1 MSALLPINF
10 YLIQLE
16 LPFLTV
22 CLVTWVGGMKA
33 YSGTGD
39 KGETSLYGGTRVEK
53 ADPRVEAYGAV
64 DELNSQVGVARAQ
77 VKQKKFK
84 ELLKT
89 IQRDLWVLGGDL
101 ASELVTANVPR
112 ISKEQLDRLESVT
125 DELNSGLPQLRR
137 FILPGGSVPGAE
149 LHVARAVCRRAER
162 RIVALSKVESINPD
176 VLPYINRLSSFLFV
190 FARAVNKM
198 QRVPEEEFVRD
209 K

>member
-1 MSALLPINF
+1 
-10 YLIQLE
+10 
-16 LPFLTV
+16 
-22 CLVTWVGGMKA
+22 MKA

-64 DELNSQVGVARAQ
+64 DELNSQVGVARAH
-77 VKQKKFK
+77 VKVKKVGQI
-84 ELLKT
+84 LKD

-112 ISKEQLDRLESVT
+112 IGKGQLDRIESVT

-162 RIVALSKVESINPD
+162 RIVALSKVESINPEI
-176 VLPYINRLSSFLFV
+176 LPYINRLSSLLFV
-190 FARAVNKM
+190 LARTVNKL

-209 K
+209 R

>member
-1 MSALLPINF
+1 
-10 YLIQLE
+10 
-16 LPFLTV
+16 
-22 CLVTWVGGMKA
+22 MKA

-53 ADPRVEAYGAV
+53 AAPRVEAYGAI
-64 DELNSQVGVARAQ
+64 DELNSQVGVVRAHI
-77 VKQKKFK
+77 KEKK
-84 ELLKT
+84 LDQILKN
-89 IQRDLWVLGGDL
+89 IQRDLWILGGDL

-112 ISKEQLDRLESVT
+112 ISREQLDRLESVT
-125 DELNSGLPQLRR
+125 DELNSGLPRLRR
-137 FILPGGSVPGAE
+137 FLLPGGSVPGAE

-176 VLPYINRLSSFLFV
+176 VLPYINRLSSLLFV
-190 FARAVNKM
+190 LARTVNKM

>member
-1 MSALLPINF
+1 
-10 YLIQLE
+10 
-16 LPFLTV
+16 
-22 CLVTWVGGMKA
+22 MKA

-64 DELNSQVGVARAQ
+64 DELNSQIGVARAHIKARKLDQ
-77 VKQKKFK
+77 I
-84 ELLKT
+84 LKN
-89 IQRDLWVLGGDL
+89 IQRDLWSLGGDL
-101 ASELVTANVPR
+101 ASELVSANVPR

-125 DELNSGLPQLRR
+125 DELNSRLPVLRR
-137 FILPGGSVPGAE
+137 FILPGGSIAGAE
-149 LHVARAVCRRAER
+149 LHVARTVCRRAER
-162 RIVALSKVESINPD
+162 RIVALSKVESINPE

-190 FARAVNKM
+190 LARAVNKM

>member
-1 MSALLPINF
+1 
-10 YLIQLE
+10 
-16 LPFLTV
+16 
-22 CLVTWVGGMKA
+22 MKA

-53 ADPRVEAYGAV
+53 AAPIVEAYWAI
-64 DELNSQVGVARAQ
+64 DELNSQVGVVRAHI
-77 VKQKKFK
+77 KEKK
-84 ELLKT
+84 LDQILKN
-89 IQRDLWVLGGDL
+89 IQRDLWILGGDL

-112 ISKEQLDRLESVT
+112 ISREQLDRLESVT
-125 DELNSGLPQLRR
+125 DELNSGLPRLRR
-137 FILPGGSVPGAE
+137 FLLPGGSVPGAE

-176 VLPYINRLSSFLFV
+176 VLPYINRLSSLLFV
-190 FARAVNKM
+190 LARTVNKM

>member
-1 MSALLPINF
+1 M
-10 YLIQLE
+10 
-16 LPFLTV
+16 
-22 CLVTWVGGMKA
+22 TWVDGVKA

-53 ADPRVEAYGAV
+53 ADPRVEAYGDV
-64 DELNSQVGVARAQ
+64 DELNSQLGVARAHI
-77 VKQKKFK
+77 KSKK
-84 ELLKT
+84 LDQILKNV
-89 IQRDLWVLGGDL
+89 QRDLWILGGDL

-149 LHVARAVCRRAER
+149 LHVARAVCRRVER

>member
-1 MSALLPINF
+1 
-10 YLIQLE
+10 
-16 LPFLTV
+16 
-22 CLVTWVGGMKA
+22 MKA

-64 DELNSQVGVARAQ
+64 DELNSQLGVARAHIKSNKLDQ
-77 VKQKKFK
+77 T
-84 ELLKT
+84 LKG
-89 IQRDLWVLGGDL
+89 IQRDLWILGGDL

-112 ISKEQLDRLESVT
+112 ISKEQLDKLESIT
-125 DELNSGLPQLRR
+125 DELNSGLPRLRR
-137 FILPGGSVPGAE
+137 FILPGGSVAGAE

-162 RIVALSKVESINPD
+162 RIVALSKVESINPE

-190 FARAVNKM
+190 LARAVNKM

>member
-1 MSALLPINF
+1 
-10 YLIQLE
+10 
-16 LPFLTV
+16 
-22 CLVTWVGGMKA
+22 VTWVGAMKA

-53 ADPRVEAYGAV
+53 ADPRVEAYGAI
-64 DELNSQVGVARAQ
+64 DELNSQVGVARAH
-77 VKQKKFK
+77 VKSKK
-84 ELLKT
+84 LDQILRD
-89 IQRDLWVLGGDL
+89 IQRDLWILGGDL

-112 ISKEQLDRLESVT
+112 ITKEQLVRIESAT

-162 RIVALSKVESINPD
+162 RIVALSKIEAINPE
-176 VLPYINRLSSFLFV
+176 VLPYINRLSSMLFV
-190 FARAVNKM
+190 LARTANKL
-198 QRVPEEEFVRD
+198 QRVPEEEFVRE

>member
-1 MSALLPINF
+1 LVAWVD
-10 YLIQLE
+10 E
-16 LPFLTV
+16 L
-22 CLVTWVGGMKA
+22 KA

-64 DELNSQVGVARAQ
+64 DELNSQLGVARAQ
-77 VKQKKFK
+77 IKQKKFNQILK
-84 ELLKT
+84 E
-89 IQRDLWVLGGDL
+89 IQRDLWILGGDL
-101 ASELVTANVPR
+101 ASELVSANVPR
-112 ISKEQLDRLESVT
+112 ITKEQLDRLESVT

-162 RIVALSKVESINPD
+162 RIVGLSKIESINPEI
-176 VLPYINRLSSFLFV
+176 LPYINRLSSLLFV
-190 FARAVNKM
+190 LARTVNKM
-198 QRVPEEEFVRD
+198 KRVPEEEFVRD